1 MAALARNPADPVIDR
16 LAGRLTRTDF
26 YQSVRLLLQRPG
38 GRVWPL
44 EQRVRFAAD
53 MSHAF
58 PGHEITGLAT
68 LPGTADQPSRYRL
81 ATPNY
86 SVAGGLGPLPE
97 AYADWLR
104 EQARNGHPAALQFL
118 DLFNHRLNA
127 LRYRLKESRSM
138 ALENR
143 APEHSQLGVT
153 LSALCGLDA
162 ASPAAL
168 PRRAWLG
175 IASHVVE
182 RRKSAAGL
190 ISSITRYLGVAV
202 RLTPLIGA
210 WRDIAACDRTTLG
223 RGNHALGSRT
233 VLGSRMW
240 DQAARIRLVIGPLD
254 DVLFRRLL
262 PPLPGQAGDPLFE
275 GLVALVRMLGDRRHD
290 CEIRLEVRPE
300 TVGESKLTADAGIGP
315 QAVPPTTLTGASA
328 RGANT
333 GLRLGATAWL
343 NRPNAAPHAE
353 YLIPAYGPVVVEEAR
368 G

>member
-1 MAALARNPADPVIDR
+1 MAALARHPADPVIDR

-38 GRVWPL
+38 GRAWPL

-53 MSHAF
+53 LSHAF
-58 PGHEITGLAT
+58 PGHEISGLAA
-68 LPGTADQPSRYRL
+68 LPGEPGKPSRYCL
-81 ATPNY
+81 TTPNY

-104 EQARNGHPAALQFL
+104 EQARSGHPAALQFL
-118 DLFNHRLNA
+118 DLFNHRLNV

-143 APEHSQLGVT
+143 APEHSQLGT
-153 LSALCGLDA
+153 ALAALIGLGA
-162 ASPAAL
+162 VPAAL
-168 PRRAWLG
+168 PLRSWLG
-175 IASHVVE
+175 IAAHLGE
-182 RRKSAAGL
+182 RRKSTAGL
-190 ISSITRYLGVAV
+190 TSSLSRYLGVPV
-202 RLTPLIGA
+202 RLVPLVGA

-233 VLGSRMW
+233 VLGRRVW

-254 DVLFRRLL
+254 DALFRRLL

-275 GLVALVRMLGDRRHD
+275 GLVALVRMLSDRRHD
-290 CEIRLEVRPE
+290 CEVRLEVRPE
-300 TVGESKLTADAGIGP
+300 TVGESNLTASPMSGEG
-315 QAVPPTTLTGASA
+315 L
-328 RGANT
+328 NT

-353 YLIPAYGPVVVEEAR
+353 YLIPAYGPVVVEETR